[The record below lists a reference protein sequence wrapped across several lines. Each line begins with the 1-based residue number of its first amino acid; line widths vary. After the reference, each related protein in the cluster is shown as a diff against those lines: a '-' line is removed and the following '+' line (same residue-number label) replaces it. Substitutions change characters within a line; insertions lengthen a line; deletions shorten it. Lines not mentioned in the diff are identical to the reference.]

1 MAYPLH
7 NAINSV
13 DDLATTVRNNAQAL
27 FDEMVAVHKY
37 FTGLETRAEG
47 LEERVADLLTQS
59 QSLESTH
66 KELQDQLG
74 TSLVNGIE
82 KDEQITILTEQITN
96 LERTLINGTCS
107 RSHLQK
113 SPAHPDPDVFTGDNR
128 TLLENFLS
136 DLRIKLNM
144 NEDWWATEQKRMG
157 YVLSRLG
164 GKAKAQF
171 ASKVDAEGTINFANV
186 KEMLNLLC
194 IAFGIGDEKEAS
206 QKKLR
211 QLKQGQRALTDFLPE
226 WVAIANKTGF
236 NDIALISQLKVSLHH
251 AILVRLSFIP
261 RDEVA
266 TTLDE
271 FLTQVRATDSTLSAL
286 DSAYTKTGSSTTPSA
301 QAALG
306 ALKSAPTTSDGGDA
320 MDLSMLWTKKN
331 VGTKPQGQEQR
342 EARKAYNR
350 ANGLYL
356 WCDSPKHFATVC
368 PTAPWNKGKHLKEDE
383 QEKA

>member
-1 MAYPLH
+1 MSYPLY

-13 DDLATTVRNNAQAL
+13 DDLAIAVGNNPQAL
-27 FDEMVAVHKY
+27 YDEMVSVNKY
-37 FTGLETRAEG
+37 FTGLETRAKD
-47 LEERVADLLTQS
+47 LDKRVADLLAQIK
-59 QSLESTH
+59 SLEQARA
-66 KELQDQLG
+66 ELQDQLD
-74 TSLVNGIE
+74 TSLVNSVE
-82 KDEQITILTEQITN
+82 KDEQIASLEQ
-96 LERTLINGTCS
+96 TLINGSGGCNHTQ
-107 RSHLQK
+107 R

-128 TLLENFLS
+128 ALLENFLS

-171 ASKVDAEGTINFANV
+171 TSKVDAEGTINFATV
-186 KEMLNLLC
+186 MEMLDLLR

-211 QLKQGQRALTDFLPE
+211 LLKQGQRALADFLPE
-226 WVAIANKTGF
+226 WVAVANKTGF

-271 FLTQVRATDSTLSAL
+271 FLIQVRATDNTLSAL
-286 DSAYTKTGSSTTPSA
+286 DSAYTKTGSSATPSVP
-301 QAALG
+301 AAPSIF
-306 ALKSAPTTSDGGDA
+306 KSALTTTDGGDA
-320 MDLSMLWTKKN
+320 MDLSMLWTKQN

-350 ANGLYL
+350 ANGLCL

-368 PTAPWNKGKHLKEDE
+368 PTAPWNKGKHLQEDE

>member
-1 MAYPLH
+1 MG
-7 NAINSV
+7 
-13 DDLATTVRNNAQAL
+13 DLATTVGNNAQAL
-27 FDEMVAVHKY
+27 YDEMVAVHEY

-47 LEERVADLLTQS
+47 LDRRVADLLAQI

-66 KELQDQLG
+66 KELQDQLS
-74 TSLVNGIE
+74 TSLVNGVE
-82 KDEQITILTEQITN
+82 KDEQITNLTEQIAN
-96 LERTLINGTCS
+96 LEQNPTHGSGSCS
-107 RSHLQK
+107 HTQR

-128 TLLENFLS
+128 ALLENFLS

-157 YVLSRLG
+157 YVLSCLG

-171 ASKVDAEGTINFANV
+171 ASKVDTEGTINFANV
-186 KEMLNLLC
+186 KEMLDLLC
-194 IAFGIGDEKEAS
+194 VAFGIGDEKDAS

-211 QLKQGQRALTDFLPE
+211 QLKQGQLALADFLPE
-226 WVAIANKTGF
+226 WVAVANKTGF
-236 NDIALISQLKVSLHH
+236 NDIALISQLKVALHH

-271 FLTQVRATDSTLSAL
+271 FLTQVRTTDSTLSAL
-286 DSAYTKTGSSTTPSA
+286 DSAYTKAGSSITPSA
-301 QAALG
+301 PAAIG
-306 ALKSAPTTSDGGDA
+306 APKPAPTTSDGGDA

-350 ANGLYL
+350 ANGLCL

-368 PTAPWNKGKHLKEDE
+368 PTAPWNKGKHLNEDE

>member
-7 NAINSV
+7 SAINSV
-13 DDLATTVRNNAQAL
+13 DDLAKTVGNNAQAL
-27 FDEMVAVHKY
+27 YDEMIAVHKY
-37 FTGLETRAEG
+37 FTGLETRAED
-47 LEERVADLLTQS
+47 LDKRVTDLLTQI
-59 QSLESTH
+59 QSLEHART
-66 KELQDQLG
+66 ELQDQLD
-74 TSLVNGIE
+74 TSLVNGVE
-82 KDEQITILTEQITN
+82 KDEQIASLEQ
-96 LERTLINGTCS
+96 TLINGTGSCNHTQ
-107 RSHLQK
+107 R

-128 TLLENFLS
+128 ALLENFLS

-171 ASKVDAEGTINFANV
+171 MSKVDDKGTLNFANV
-186 KEMLNLLC
+186 KEMLDLLI

-211 QLKQGQRALTDFLPE
+211 QLKQGQRALADFLPE
-226 WVAIANKTGF
+226 WVAVANKTGF

-301 QAALG
+301 PAAPS
-306 ALKSAPTTSDGGDA
+306 ALKPAPTTTDGGDA
-320 MDLSMLWTKKN
+320 MDLSMLWTKQN

-350 ANGLYL
+350 ANGLCL
-356 WCDSPKHFATVC
+356 WCDSPNHFATVC

-383 QEKA
+383 QGKAKSLP